1 MDHIL
6 EKSQTLE
13 DTLERK
19 CEGVRDCAEAISHI
33 GRYHF
38 FFATEFEIEIS

>member
-1 MDHIL
+1 VDHIL

-19 CEGVRDCAEAISHI
+19 CEGVRDCAEAISQI
-33 GRYHF
+33 EDTTF